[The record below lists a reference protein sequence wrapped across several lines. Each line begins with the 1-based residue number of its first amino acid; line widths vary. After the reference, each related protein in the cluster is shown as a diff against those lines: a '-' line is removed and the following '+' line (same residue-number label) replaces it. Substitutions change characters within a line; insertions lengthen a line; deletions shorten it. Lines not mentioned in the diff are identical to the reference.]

1 MEATLRGTYRTT
13 GWRQQEYGSV
23 EHGPKLALAEKELVL
38 EGEMEGKAVG
48 RSSIVQWGTGSSV
61 ATGHVCLTGR
71 LGARSGS
78 FVVEESVKG
87 GRDGATATWRILPES
102 CSGELRGLVGE
113 GTWEWKPGAEQVSYT
128 LSYRL

>member
-23 EHGPKLALAEKELVL
+23 EHGPKLALAEKEL
-38 EGEMEGKAVG
+38 
-48 RSSIVQWGTGSSV
+48 TGSSV